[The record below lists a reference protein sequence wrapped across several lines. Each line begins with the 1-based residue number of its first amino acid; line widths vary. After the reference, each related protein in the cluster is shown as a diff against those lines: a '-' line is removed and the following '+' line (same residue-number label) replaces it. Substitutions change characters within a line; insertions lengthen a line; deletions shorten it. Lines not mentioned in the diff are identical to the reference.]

1 MTRTYDL
8 PSHLRTN
15 QSAEKPRMMSQ
26 INLTTELYGK
36 ITHPVESILSDIPIT
51 DGLNI
56 TKLLDFIKH
65 ILQLKDLQQLRD
77 NQILQVILPKCRP
90 PLKDRV
96 LESLRYN
103 HPVEELHTTLIR
115 HFIPTGI
122 YEELKRNLVLRVQ
135 GTYERLAH
143 YISCLLYT
151 SRCV

>member
-8 PSHLRTN
+8 PPLLQTN
-15 QSAEKPRMMSQ
+15 QSAEKPRMTTQ
-26 INLTTELYGK
+26 LNLTTELYGK
-36 ITHPVESILSDIPIT
+36 ITHPVERILSEIPTT

-65 ILQLKDLQQLRD
+65 LLQIKDLRQLRD
-77 NQILQVILPKCRP
+77 DQILQVLLPKCRS

-122 YEELKRNLVLRVQ
+122 YEE
-135 GTYERLAH
+135 
-143 YISCLLYT
+143 
-151 SRCV
+151 